1 MAATYNYEWNQG
13 EDLLIALVYKSGPVG
28 EAIPVDLTNYSF
40 RMDIVGPD
48 GKVLTVAN
56 ALATNPAR
64 SGDFADVDPYT
75 PGAQADST
83 YEVSLSTSGDIR
95 IDLSRALTLPGGT
108 FYKYLN
114 SNPAVKTFSY
124 DMFLRDNNGKQK
136 KIMAGTITI
145 ERSVT
150 HWV

>member
-28 EAIPVDLTNYSF
+28 SAEPVDLNLYSF
-40 RMDIVGPD
+40 RMDIVAPN
-48 GKVLTVAN
+48 GKVLTIIN
-56 ALATNPAR
+56 DDTI
-64 SGDFADVDPYT
+64 ADTDPYT
-75 PGAQADST
+75 AGAQEDAA
-83 YEVSLSTSGDIR
+83 YEVTMNNLGEIR
-95 IDLSRALTLPGGT
+95 IDLSRALTLPGGA

-114 SNPAVKTFSY
+114 ANPAVKTFSY

-150 HWV
+150 HWT

>member
-28 EAIPVDLTNYSF
+28 SAEPVDLNLYSF
-40 RMDIVGPD
+40 RMDIVAPN
-48 GKVLTVAN
+48 GKVLSVVNDDTIPDA
-56 ALATNPAR
+56 
-64 SGDFADVDPYT
+64 DPYEA
-75 PGAQADST
+75 GAQEDAA
-83 YEVSLSTSGDIR
+83 YEVTMNNLGEIR
-95 IDLSRALTLPGGT
+95 IDLSRALTLPGGA

-114 SNPAVKTFSY
+114 ANPAVKTFSY

-150 HWV
+150 HWT

>member
-28 EAIPVDLTNYSF
+28 EAVPVDLNLYSF
-40 RMDIVGPD
+40 RMDIVAPD

-56 ALATNPAR
+56 DDAI
-64 SGDFADVDPYT
+64 ADADPYT
-75 PGAQADST
+75 PGNQPDSSP
-83 YEVSLSTSGDIR
+83 YEVTMDNAGNIR

-114 SNPAVKTFSY
+114 ANPAVKTFSY

-150 HWV
+150 HWA

>member
-13 EDLLIALVYKSGPVG
+13 EDFLIALVYKSGPVG
-28 EAIPVDLTNYSF
+28 SAEPVDLNLYSF
-40 RMDIVGPD
+40 RMDIVAPN
-48 GKVLTVAN
+48 GKVLSVVNDETI
-56 ALATNPAR
+56 
-64 SGDFADVDPYT
+64 ADTDPYVA
-75 PGAQADST
+75 GAQEDAT
-83 YEVSLSTSGDIR
+83 YEVTMNNLGEIR
-95 IDLSRALTLPGGT
+95 IDLSRALTLPGGA

-114 SNPAVKTFSY
+114 ANPSVKTFSY

-150 HWV
+150 HWA

>member
-28 EAIPVDLTNYSF
+28 SAEPVDLNLYSF
-40 RMDIVGPD
+40 RMDIVAPD
-48 GKVLTVAN
+48 GKVLTVSN
-56 ALATNPAR
+56 DDTI
-64 SGDFADVDPYT
+64 SDTDPYT
-75 PGAQADST
+75 PGAQEDST
-83 YEVSLSTSGDIR
+83 YEVTMNNLGEIR
-95 IDLSRALTLPGGT
+95 IDLSRALTLPGGA
-108 FYKYLN
+108 FYKYLTA
-114 SNPAVKTFSY
+114 NPAVKNFSY

-150 HWV
+150 HWA

>member
-28 EAIPVDLTNYSF
+28 ESEPVDLNLYSF
-40 RMDIVGPD
+40 RMDIVAPNGT
-48 GKVLTVAN
+48 VLTVIN
-56 ALATNPAR
+56 DDTI
-64 SGDFADVDPYT
+64 ADTDPYT
-75 PGAQADST
+75 AGAQEDAA
-83 YEVSLSTSGDIR
+83 YEVTMNNLGEIR
-95 IDLSRALTLPGGT
+95 IDLSRALTLPGGA

-114 SNPAVKTFSY
+114 ANPAVKTFSY

-150 HWV
+150 HWT

>member
-28 EAIPVDLTNYSF
+28 SSVPVDLTNYDF
-40 RMDIVGPD
+40 RMDIVAPN

-56 ALATNPAR
+56 T
-64 SGDFADVDPYT
+64 GDIADADPYT
-75 PGAQADST
+75 EGAQPEAAP
-83 YEVSLSTSGDIR
+83 YEVTKNNLGEIR
-95 IDLSRALTLPGGT
+95 IDLSRALTLPGGA

-114 SNPAVKTFSY
+114 ANPAVKTFSY

-150 HWV
+150 HWL

>member
-28 EAIPVDLTNYSF
+28 SSEPVDLSLYSF
-40 RMDIVGPD
+40 RMDIVAPN
-48 GKVLTVAN
+48 GKVLSVIN
-56 ALATNPAR
+56 DD
-64 SGDFADVDPYT
+64 SIADTDPYQAE
-75 PGAQADST
+75 AQGDTS
-83 YEVSLSTSGDIR
+83 YEVTMNNVGEIR
-95 IDLSRALTLPGGT
+95 IDLSRALTLPGGA
-108 FYKYLN
+108 FYKYLTA
-114 SNPAVKTFSY
+114 NPAVKTFSY

-150 HWV
+150 HWT

>member
-28 EAIPVDLTNYSF
+28 ESVPVDLNLYSF
-40 RMDIVGPD
+40 RMDIVAPN

-56 ALATNPAR
+56 DDTI
-64 SGDFADVDPYT
+64 ADTDPYQE
-75 PGAQADST
+75 GAQEDT
-83 YEVSLSTSGDIR
+83 DYEVTMSNIGEIR
-95 IDLSRALTLPGGT
+95 IDLSRALTLPGGA

-114 SNPAVKTFSY
+114 ANPAVKTFSY